1 MRKHLSQLEI
11 SGSNRFG
18 LDNIRHRIDGIYSWG
33 VGVVMSRMVYKQ
45 GEEKMYEKQ
54 IRRQR
59 IIVKIFMTVAM
70 LFNAGLLYG
79 LITFNFWLMV
89 FSYMGWTP
97 MLIWIIITQNKS
109 NAMVLYD
116 KVEALEKRIVKSN
129 KL

>member
-1 MRKHLSQLEI
+1 
-11 SGSNRFG
+11 
-18 LDNIRHRIDGIYSWG
+18 
-33 VGVVMSRMVYKQ
+33 
-45 GEEKMYEKQ
+45 
-54 IRRQR
+54 
-59 IIVKIFMTVAM
+59 MTVAM

>member
-1 MRKHLSQLEI
+1 
-11 SGSNRFG
+11 
-18 LDNIRHRIDGIYSWG
+18 
-33 VGVVMSRMVYKQ
+33 
-45 GEEKMYEKQ
+45 
-54 IRRQR
+54 
-59 IIVKIFMTVAM
+59 M